1 MYPISS
7 FTWLLIPAQIQ
18 DATKREAIK
27 DFLKWML
34 TEGQKYN
41 EGLTYAQ
48 LPKDVIEK
56 ETKAISLIQ

>member
-1 MYPISS
+1 
-7 FTWLLIPAQIQ
+7 
-18 DATKREAIK
+18 
-27 DFLKWML
+27 ML

-48 LPKDVIEK
+48 LPKDVIAK